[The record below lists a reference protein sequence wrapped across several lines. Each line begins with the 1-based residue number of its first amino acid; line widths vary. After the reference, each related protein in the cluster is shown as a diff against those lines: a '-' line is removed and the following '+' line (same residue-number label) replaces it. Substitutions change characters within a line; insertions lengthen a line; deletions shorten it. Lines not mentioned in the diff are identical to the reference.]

1 MNALVTGATGFL
13 GDALAR
19 RLQQT
24 GWQVTGLGRNPTV
37 GKELSDR
44 GIRFIQADLRD
55 RQAII
60 KACADQEIVF
70 HCGAAVGT
78 WGDSQYFYD
87 VNVGGTDNIVAGC
100 QLSGTRR
107 LIYVSTPSIYFS
119 TQDRFN
125 VKEDDPLP
133 SPINIYA
140 ATKLTAERVIA
151 RAHRDG
157 LPVISIRPRAIF
169 GPGDTTIFPRILTA
183 LQSGRLPR
191 IGDGKNVQDLS
202 YIDNVVDALLL
213 CAASPA
219 FTLGRT
225 YNISNGQPTRIW
237 EVIDRLCREL
247 SLPMPTRKVPL
258 VLPFALASLLEL
270 SYKLLRISQEPP
282 ITRYSISM
290 LARSM
295 TLDISSARR
304 DLGYVPK
311 VSVEDGIE
319 RFIGWWK
326 IQEARLGNQHNQAKA

>member
-1 MNALVTGATGFL
+1 MNALITGATGFL
-13 GDALAR
+13 GGALAR
-19 RLQQT
+19 RLKED
-24 GWQVTGLGRNPTV
+24 GWQVTALGRNPTT
-37 GKELSDR
+37 GKELSDL

-55 RQAII
+55 RQSMIN
-60 KACADQEIVF
+60 ACANQEIVF

-78 WGDSQYFYD
+78 WGNYQYFYD
-87 VNVGGTDNIVAGC
+87 VNVGGTDNVVAGC
-100 QLSGTRR
+100 QQFGVKR
-107 LIYVSTPSIYFS
+107 LVYVSTPSIYFS

-133 SPINIYA
+133 PPINVYA
-140 ATKLTAERVIA
+140 ATKLSAERVIA

-157 LPVISIRPRAIF
+157 LPVISLRPRAIF

-183 LQSGRLPR
+183 LQTGRLPR

-202 YIDNVVDALLL
+202 YIDNVLDALLL
-213 CAASPA
+213 CVDSPS

-237 EVIDRLCREL
+237 EVINHLCHEL
-247 SLPMPTRKVPL
+247 NLPMPTRKASL
-258 VLPFALASLLEL
+258 MIPFALATLLEV

-295 TLDISSARR
+295 TLDISSAQR
-304 DLGYVPK
+304 DLGYVAK
-311 VSVEDGIE
+311 VSVEEGVE
-319 RFIGWWK
+319 RFIAWWK
-326 IQEARLGNQHNQAKA
+326 GKHV